1 MPPAGRGT
9 APAPQQLRGDRAS
22 IPHPTTDA
30 PPRRDSIETPTP
42 EAIIGTIRRWT
53 ESIVIGL
60 DFCPFARRVFQ
71 GNRIRYVV
79 TEAAD
84 EESLRATL
92 AEELRHLA
100 ATPIEQVETTM
111 LIHPR
116 ALGEFGD
123 YCDFLPAA
131 EQLVKSLGLRGVIQI
146 ASFHPQFQ
154 FADARPDDVENY
166 TNRSPYPL
174 LHLLREESISR
185 VAGNE
190 DDLLEIPRRNA
201 ELLRQM
207 GRAKILE
214 MLQGLASDRDAE
226 ATGQPDLA
234 LQHNEDASR

>member
-1 MPPAGRGT
+1 M
-9 APAPQQLRGDRAS
+9 
-22 IPHPTTDA
+22 
-30 PPRRDSIETPTP
+30 
-42 EAIIGTIRRWT
+42 
-53 ESIVIGL
+53 
-60 DFCPFARRVFQ
+60 FQ

-84 EESLRATL
+84 AESLRGTL
-92 AEELRHLA
+92 AEELRLLA

-123 YCDFLPAA
+123 YCDFLLAA
-131 EQLVKSLGLRGVIQI
+131 DQLVKSLGLRGVIQI

-154 FADARPDDVENY
+154 FAEAQPDDVENY

-190 DDLLEIPRRNA
+190 EDLLEIPRRNA
-201 ELLRQM
+201 ERLRQM

-214 MLQGLASDRDAE
+214 MLRGLTAEGDAE
-226 ATGQPDLA
+226 VPLPQDRQSGLP
-234 LQHNEDASR
+234 

>member
-1 MPPAGRGT
+1 MCF
-9 APAPQQLRGDRAS
+9 
-22 IPHPTTDA
+22 
-30 PPRRDSIETPTP
+30 PRRDSIETPTP
-42 EAIIGTIRRWT
+42 EAIIETIQRWT

-84 EESLRATL
+84 AESLRAAL

-100 ATPIEQVETTM
+100 ATPIEQIETTM

-131 EQLVKSLGLRGVIQI
+131 EQLIKSLGLRSVIQI

-154 FADARPDDVENY
+154 FADAGPDDVENY

-174 LHLLREESISR
+174 LHLLREESVSR

-201 ELLRQM
+201 EMLRQM

-214 MLQGLASDRDAE
+214 MLRRLTAECDAE
-226 ATGQPDLA
+226 APGQLDRSPRQNKDV
-234 LQHNEDASR
+234 SR